1 MKAKLNKTKVF
12 LKLQTKTQN
21 YSQNTQGNIKTNVQ
35 ILSIATLHLTV
46 TNYSLANYILVNYG
60 RVIRN
65 QFLFVSSFLKD
76 SMQNTFF
83 KQCCRCFF

>member
-12 LKLQTKTQN
+12 PKLQTKTQN
-21 YSQNTQGNIKTNVQ
+21 YSQNTQENRKTNVQ
-35 ILSIATLHLTV
+35 ILSITTLHLTV
-46 TNYSLANYILVNYG
+46 TNYSLANYILVNYE

-76 SMQNTFF
+76 SMQNIFF